1 MARQKLRAKEK
12 QQKINKRNNTEY
24 SALIPHLNLKTRFE
38 LVDYDYVGKLSPKQ
52 KEWLNN
58 FTEEYVHA
66 NMKHKGKKL
75 HTTKKMKKDC
85 YDRNNSRNRCI
96 LTRNKACGKAISIN
110 DVNSQDNERNNP
122 EDYLIGKLDYYKKN
136 GRDDEN

>member
-1 MARQKLRAKEK
+1 MGKRKSKAKETP
-12 QQKINKRNNTEY
+12 KINKRNSTKH

-38 LVDYDYVGKLSPKQ
+38 LVDYDYINKLSPKE

-66 NMKHKGKKL
+66 NMKHAGKKL
-75 HTTKKMKKDC
+75 HTTKRLKKDC

-96 LTRNKACGKAISIN
+96 LTRNKAAGRHISIN
-110 DVNSQDNERNNP
+110 DVDHEDNERNNP

-136 GRDDEN
+136 GREED